1 MIVALLAKKT
11 EINKITNKNTQKIE
25 RYNLNKREKNKFC
38 QHTQHNDRKEHS
50 CLEAEKLKW
59 EISSRHFLTEYQ
71 KIVTIKVT

>member
-11 EINKITNKNTQKIE
+11 EINKITNKNTQ
-25 RYNLNKREKNKFC
+25 NKREKNKFC